1 MFSCY
6 IHLDARVLASVLK
19 IKNGKKLPPE
29 EVFGKVFKMNKS
41 VLKKPSYH
49 VSSISTDGIGC
60 TITFTL
66 DGQSTKRGGKKKKT
80 GKEDEG
86 QKLSELSEEKRIEL
100 KNQTVIGVD
109 PGKFVLIQ
117 MVSEKALQMPV
128 PNISLP
134 APTLDTLPAIPPSV
148 VPPTLTQTVSS
159 TTTAPSA
166 HPPVPPAHTG
176 APLPCPPATTMEP
189 NKKWMSQHKLRYT
202 LKQRAR
208 ETETKRIAQRR
219 AKFEKEKNIKRTEEE
234 LIKKFF
240 SSSTKTSE
248 EERC

>member
-1 MFSCY
+1 
-6 IHLDARVLASVLK
+6 
-19 IKNGKKLPPE
+19 
-29 EVFGKVFKMNKS
+29 MNKS
-41 VLKKPSYH
+41 ALKKPSYH

-80 GKEDEG
+80 
-86 QKLSELSEEKRIEL
+86 
-100 KNQTVIGVD
+100 
-109 PGKFVLIQ
+109 
-117 MVSEKALQMPV
+117 
-128 PNISLP
+128 
-134 APTLDTLPAIPPSV
+134 
-148 VPPTLTQTVSS
+148 
-159 TTTAPSA
+159 TTAPSA
-166 HPPVPPAHTG
+166 HPPPPPAHTG

-219 AKFEKEKNIKRTEEE
+219 EKFEKEKNIKRTEEE
-234 LIKKFF
+234 LIKKFL